1 MKAIVIT
8 VLAVLGGL
16 LVYAKLSGKKSKFLT
31 YFDPQTGKTVKVDSS
46 SVLVKD
52 GKIQFEGPDVD
63 PVSGGFLL
71 GNAQPGTVEFSA
83 QNN

>member
-8 VLAVLGGL
+8 VLALLGAA
-16 LVYAKLSGKKSKFLT
+16 LVYAKLSGKKPKFLT
-31 YFDPQTGKTVKVDSS
+31 YFDPQTGRTIKVDAG

-63 PVSGGFLL
+63 PVTGGFTLP
-71 GNAQPGTVEFSA
+71 NAQPGTVEFSA

>member
-1 MKAIVIT
+1 MKALIIT
-8 VLAVLGGL
+8 VLAVLGAA
-16 LVYAKLSGKKSKFLT
+16 LVYMKLTGKKPKFLT
-31 YFDPQTGKTVKVDSS
+31 YFDPQTGKTVKVDAS

-63 PVSGGFLL
+63 PISGGYVTA
-71 GNAQPGTVEFSA
+71 NAQPGTVEFSA